1 MKWLDNKWENFFEA
15 RLQLDGN
22 CLNLNWFFFI
32 FFLGIL
38 MKKRFMANCFSFG
51 KIDWAFDNE
60 PLFIDSKTMGEFG
73 FWFKGRQT
81 LHALVKLFQHI
92 LSKKSPISQTRTS
105 TTINKSL
112 QWTHE
117 KNPIHQLLS
126 EIQSHVCPK
135 KPLMNSHN
143 LYLDKI

>member
-1 MKWLDNKWENFFEA
+1 MGEFFRSTFAIGWKLFEFE
-15 RLQLDGN
+15 LVFL
-22 CLNLNWFFFI
+22 I

-92 LSKKSPISQTRTS
+92 LSKKVRLVRQGRVR

-112 QWTHE
+112 QWTNQ